1 MEGPLFLL
9 ELGSTAMRQFT
20 MSSQPDTPQGK
31 PLNAFDESE
40 ALARLSRHRAKPV
53 SPPGQRLHTK
63 IAKLVRKYEGKGSLG
78 LPHLQRRWKELAGD
92 RLSKLSTPVKLAG
105 PAEARILTLEI
116 LPAASPL
123 FQHQGE
129 FLKQHLSMAI
139 GGKIVDIKLKHKAA
153 SAGQKDSKPGVRPL
167 TIQEREAIT
176 AELKDIKNPKL
187 AAALLAFGEAVYK
200 HSR

>member
-1 MEGPLFLL
+1 MKGTLFLL
-9 ELGSTAMRQFT
+9 EFASSAMRQFT
-20 MSSQPDTPQGK
+20 MSRQPDAPEPK

-53 SPPGQRLHTK
+53 MPAGQRLHSK
-63 IAKLVRKYEGKGSLG
+63 IAPLVRKFEGKGTPG
-78 LPHLQRRWKELAGD
+78 LPHLKRRWTELAGE
-92 RLSKLSTPVKLAG
+92 RLAKLSTPIKLSG

-139 GGKIVDIKLKHKAA
+139 GGKIVDIKLKQKVSTRPADGKPAA
-153 SAGQKDSKPGVRPL
+153 RPL

-176 AELKDIKNPKL
+176 NELKHIKNPKL
-187 AAALLAFGEAVYK
+187 AAALLAFGEAIYT
-200 HSR
+200 HNR